1 MTVDELNVRFVGAN
15 EYRITDE
22 SLFHVVFA
30 NVAYLF
36 LRMTSFI
43 KHEKQGRK
51 LKSTYILDLW
61 NHLHCESN

>member
-1 MTVDELNVRFVGAN
+1 
-15 EYRITDE
+15 
-22 SLFHVVFA
+22 VFA